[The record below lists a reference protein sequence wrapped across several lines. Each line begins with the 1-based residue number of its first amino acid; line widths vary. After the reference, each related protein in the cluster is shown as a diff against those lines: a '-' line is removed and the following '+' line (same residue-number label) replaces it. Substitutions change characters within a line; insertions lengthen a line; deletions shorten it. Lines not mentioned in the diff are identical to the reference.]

1 MSDFKNPKLYL
12 RAVLGGGVTGVIGG
26 ILLPYANTYITF
38 IPQIKLLLEGLTPH
52 FLVAYGVGYLIA
64 DKINMKLIKM

>member
-12 RAVLGGGVTGVIGG
+12 RALLGGTITGVVGG
-26 ILLPYANTYITF
+26 MLLPIAKTWITF
-38 IPQIKLLLEGLTPH
+38 IPQIKLLLDGLTPH

-64 DKINMKLIKM
+64 DKINTKFIKM